1 MANAGLF
8 VLLIRECL
16 NRIAKSMGQLEI
28 RLIECQRCLKC
39 LQHCAPLVK
48 QLLLHPS
55 PEPSNHVDP
64 RPTIAEAWYLTSCSL
79 VSICR
84 SHDMFAA
91 CLINDGVDKFFG
103 ESLALFTALI
113 FLKDLGTKKDP
124 SRSIQLGCSLDGPH
138 TLAIQSFI
146 SASILLDA
154 SIVSIIQL
162 NQLNDTNFVSGS
174 AILIAALLRS
184 FSGALPPWTVEEAPE
199 LFHSL
204 YIATG
209 SDAGFAQTLR
219 LSAKLTASTSFGGVR
234 SGELLAGKYLD
245 ASDSHIESFVSQSK
259 EVCIKGNWQKMKV
272 ILKATCGG
280 KKRDSGFALRPS
292 FTTWDCNRL

>member
-48 QLLLHPS
+48 LLLLHPS

-146 SASILLDA
+146 SESILLDA

-162 NQLNDTNFVSGS
+162 NQLNDTNVVSGS